1 MRTILLTIRGQFD
14 LVLIPHV
21 LTWNSRSIYL
31 ELAEQYGLMD
41 ATSNVSKRNVLA
53 DHLRE
58 VVDVLEQKVCGIFA
72 SKSSLTDPVLF

>member
-1 MRTILLTIRGQFD
+1 MFLTMC
-14 LVLIPHV
+14 L
-21 LTWNSRSIYL
+21 RSIYL

-58 VVDVLEQKVCGIFA
+58 VVDVLEQKVCDP
-72 SKSSLTDPVLF
+72 SLFCIPLADLTWRTG

>member
-1 MRTILLTIRGQFD
+1 MPRIRIFLTRC
-14 LVLIPHV
+14 LC
-21 LTWNSRSIYL
+21 SIYL

-58 VVDVLEQKVCGIFA
+58 VVDVLEQKVCDLSVFCIP
-72 SKSSLTDPVLF
+72 LTNLILITG